1 MSESAYLTRARE
13 WLRTSGWD
21 HVDRFVDEPHVALAS
36 LLTQV
41 RNETLEEAAKASESF
56 CGLFDLPEP
65 GDGPFTQQDKTIAQ
79 CQSGIANAVRALK
92 ATPAIQVGTPAA
104 PLSPGDEVQQSE
116 AGEQA

>member
-1 MSESAYLTRARE
+1 MLDISKS
-13 WLRTSGWD
+13 WL
-21 HVDRFVDEPHVALAS
+21 ALHGFTHGAEDWHLVS
-36 LLTQV
+36 LAALLTQV

>member
-13 WLRTSGWD
+13 IVDQQWLDTID
-21 HVDRFVDEPHVALAS
+21 KALLTKEIAS

-41 RNETLEEAAKASESF
+41 RNETLEEAAKVCA
-56 CGLFDLPEP
+56 D
-65 GDGPFTQQDKTIAQ
+65 DAQQCRNELKSDARDMAITTALVCEEK
-79 CQSGIANAVRALK
+79 VRRLK
-92 ATPAIQVGTPAA
+92 TPALQVGTTAA